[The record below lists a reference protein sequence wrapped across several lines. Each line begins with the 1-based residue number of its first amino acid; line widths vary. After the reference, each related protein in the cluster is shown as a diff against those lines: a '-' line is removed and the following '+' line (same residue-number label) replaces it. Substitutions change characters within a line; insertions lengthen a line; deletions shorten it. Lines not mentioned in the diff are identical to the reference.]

1 MKIAPKP
8 TRITKLRQQEH
19 SNEIVKVQTT
29 FSEVKSIGGE
39 YQKKAYELEVKKIQN
54 GFTEVKTFEN
64 MNSSS
69 RMSKKSSARS
79 IIKKVFHP
87 KIDEFLPTPVIKL
100 KEHPKERFFN
110 RMLSL
115 LVAIVVCYTIVGI
128 KTNLRDN
135 YNLAAF
141 CALGDSTF
149 WEDFQHKVET
159 GENQLIKF
167 VDCRKK
173 CAGTFPYFFS
183 FLFRLDEEFE
193 EWIVHA
199 LLVYFLGLANTR
211 IGYFCAYVS
220 PPLFRVLAIFLF
232 PDNVLLCNSIIIFL
246 YAGSAIL
253 LLLESKERMWIYISL
268 QVPFAYFVLVS
279 LFLQYVIKGLFAEY
293 PRTMRNI
300 WPVIIFGLQFLFTK
314 LLQHPIYEKYHLKV
328 RICLMVNYMVFEYLE
343 IGNLHQI
350 VIAEGLQSQELWVTL
365 LIALILN
372 LDKKMLFTK
381 RLVAKALDKLN
392 IGKQLKKREKKKFE
406 IGSLEAMYIELKLEI
421 ELFSHFVY
429 AFLITLKL
437 YVECVTSLVDCSGR
451 PLVNVSPVWS
461 EHYILCIILVL
472 SSVIQIFFKIGLN
485 YFKYQEMG
493 YNPRL
498 LNVMDYIFYVFAMNM
513 VCFRYCV
520 NSLYVMFAI

>member
-1 MKIAPKP
+1 MNKIAPK
-8 TRITKLRQQEH
+8 TSQKIFKVRQEH
-19 SNEIVKVQTT
+19 SKTYLKKIKSN
-29 FSEVKSIGGE
+29 FS
-39 YQKKAYELEVKKIQN
+39 QKKNSLKDVTTNDPTKEVVIQLSFN
-54 GFTEVKTFEN
+54 NLKTSEN
-64 MNSSS
+64 RTSLS
-69 RMSKKSSARS
+69 KSSLKSSIRS
-79 IIKKVFHP
+79 IIKKLFHP
-87 KIDEFLPTPVIKL
+87 DIDNFPPAPIIKL
-100 KEHPKERFFN
+100 KEHPKELFFN

-115 LVAIVVCYTIVGI
+115 IVAIVVCYTIVGI

-149 WEDFQHKVET
+149 WEEFQHKVET

-167 VDCRKK
+167 VDCKK
-173 CAGTFPYFFS
+173 QCAGTFPYFFS
-183 FLFRLDEEFE
+183 FLFRIDEEIE
-193 EWIVHA
+193 ELIVHA

-211 IGYFCAYVS
+211 IGYFCAYIS
-220 PPLFRVLAIFLF
+220 PPLFRVFAIFLF

-246 YAGSAIL
+246 YAGSAFL
-253 LLLESKERMWIYISL
+253 LFLESKERMWIYVSL
-268 QVPFAYFVLVS
+268 LVPFAYFVLVS
-279 LFLQYVIKGLFAEY
+279 LFLQYVIKVLFADY

-350 VIAEGLQSQELWVTL
+350 VIAEGLQSQELWITL
-365 LIALILN
+365 TISLILN
-372 LDKKMLFTK
+372 IDKKMLFTK
-381 RLVAKALDKLN
+381 RMINKLLDKVRRSRR
-392 IGKQLKKREKKKFE
+392 KEFE

-437 YVECVTSLVDCSGR
+437 YVECVTTLVDCSGR
-451 PLVNVSPVWS
+451 PLINVSPVSS
-461 EHYILCIILVL
+461 EHYILCILLVL
-472 SSVIQIFFKIGLN
+472 SSIIQIIVKIALN
-485 YFKYQEMG
+485 YFKFQEMG

-498 LNVMDYIFYVFAMNM
+498 LYAMDYVFYVFAMNL

-520 NSLYVMFAI
+520 NNLYVMFAI